1 MAKQSG
7 GKRQRQ
13 GAGGGRGGQGAGG
26 NRERRGRMPVRK
38 GLSSDAG
45 RSKGRSA
52 GSSVRGAAARPS
64 ASRRPAGEYIE
75 GRRAAAE
82 ALRTGFPVKRA
93 LVADAEGRRD
103 AALAQLVDQ
112 LRGANI
118 PVEYVAA
125 EQLDALSSHGAHQG
139 IALEVGAFPYAD
151 LADIIARADAAGAEP
166 ALVVVL
172 DHVTDAGNFGAIVR
186 SAEVVGAVGVVIANK
201 RAAEVTVATYKT
213 SAGAVMHLPIARV
226 PNIAR
231 ALEQLKAAGF
241 WTVGASEHAEGTCWD
256 APLTGRIALV
266 MGSEGDGISRLVLET
281 CDDLTKLP
289 QRGATESLNVAQAA
303 TALCY
308 EWLRVNIAALEG
320 SSVVLADAAAPSACG
335 AADLSN
341 SGKNVPKTAHFE
353 ADFGTFLPEFRGVS
367 ATVGA
372 ASSAAPAMDGVGGA
386 RE

>member
-13 GAGGGRGGQGAGG
+13 GAAGGRGGQGTGG

-45 RSKGRSA
+45 RPRGCSA

-139 IALEVGAFPYAD
+139 IALEVGAFPYVD
-151 LADIIARADAAGAEP
+151 LADVIAAAGAGP

-186 SAEVVGAVGVVIANK
+186 SAEVVGAAGVVIANK

-241 WTVGASEHAEGTCWD
+241 WTVGASEHAESSCWD

-341 SGKNVPKTAHFE
+341 LGKNVPKTAHSE
-353 ADFGTFLPEFRGVS
+353 ADFGTFLPEFRRVS

-372 ASSAAPAMDGVGGA
+372 ASSAAPATDGVGGA

>member
-13 GAGGGRGGQGAGG
+13 GADGGRGGQGTGG
-26 NRERRGRMPVRK
+26 NRERRGRTSGRK

-45 RSKGRSA
+45 RSKGRSTD
-52 GSSVRGAAARPS
+52 SSVRGAAVRPG
-64 ASRRPAGEYIE
+64 ASRRPLGEYIE
-75 GRRAAAE
+75 GRRAVAE

-118 PVEYVAA
+118 PVEYVAT

-186 SAEVVGAVGVVIANK
+186 SAEVVGAAGVVIANK

-231 ALEQLKAAGF
+231 ALEDLKAAGF
-241 WTVGASEHAEGTCWD
+241 WTVGASEHAEGNCWD

-266 MGSEGDGISRLVLET
+266 MGSEGAGISRLVLET

-341 SGKNVPKTAHFE
+341 SGKNVPKTAHSE
-353 ADFGTFLPEFRGVS
+353 ADFGTFLPEFRRVS

-372 ASSAAPAMDGVGGA
+372 ASSAAPATDGVGGA

>member
-13 GAGGGRGGQGAGG
+13 GAGGGRGGQGTGG
-26 NRERRGRMPVRK
+26 NRERRGRTPDRK

-45 RSKGRSA
+45 RSKGRSTD
-52 GSSVRGAAARPS
+52 SSVRGAAVRPG
-64 ASRRPAGEYIE
+64 ASRRPLGEYIE

-118 PVEYVAA
+118 PVEYVAT

-231 ALEQLKAAGF
+231 ALEDLKAAGF
-241 WTVGASEHAEGTCWD
+241 WTVGASEHAEGNCWD
-256 APLTGRIALV
+256 APLTGRIVLV
-266 MGSEGDGISRLVLET
+266 MGSEGAGISRLVLET

-341 SGKNVPKTAHFE
+341 SGKNVPKTAHSE

-372 ASSAAPAMDGVGGA
+372 ASSAAPATDGVGGA

>member
-13 GAGGGRGGQGAGG
+13 GAGGGRGGQGTGG

-112 LRGANI
+112 LREANVQ
-118 PVEYVAA
+118 VECVAA

-186 SAEVVGAVGVVIANK
+186 SAEVVGAAGVVIANK

-241 WTVGASEHAEGTCWD
+241 WTVGASEHAEGSCWD

-341 SGKNVPKTAHFE
+341 SGKNVPKTADSE
-353 ADFGTFLPEFRGVS
+353 ADFGTFLPEFRRVS

-372 ASSAAPAMDGVGGA
+372 ASSAAPATDGVGGA

>member
-13 GAGGGRGGQGAGG
+13 GAGVGRGGQGTGG
-26 NRERRGRMPVRK
+26 NRERRGRTPVRK
-38 GLSSDAG
+38 SLSSDAG

-52 GSSVRGAAARPS
+52 GSSAHGAAARPG

-118 PVEYVAA
+118 PVEYVAT

-241 WTVGASEHAEGTCWD
+241 WTVGASEHAEGSCWD

-341 SGKNVPKTAHFE
+341 SGKNVPKTAHSE
-353 ADFGTFLPEFRGVS
+353 ADFGTFLPEFRRVS

-372 ASSAAPAMDGVGGA
+372 ASSAVPATDGVGGA